1 MYGNTTNSD
10 GKSLENSIVPIL
22 TGLHVSGN
30 KIKGIA
36 IFQKEDGEKD
46 LRRAILTIE
55 QANGAELRHT
65 VWDGL
70 KQGEPDEKSMDRLNG
85 FMLHL
90 ALGTQAASS
99 PEEYSSLIGSPGS
112 FSEFIETFNNKI
124 ISKILN
130 KTFTF
135 TIIKRENTSN
145 GKWYAQLPIFPNFVE
160 VDGTKPTTLYMKKD
174 YVFEA
179 PEVTKTDDL
188 ESSSAAN
195 ADDLF

>member
-1 MYGNTTNSD
+1 MYGNTTNSE
-10 GKSLENSIVPIL
+10 GKSLENSIIPIL
-22 TGLHVSGN
+22 TGLHVPGN

-36 IFQKEDGEKD
+36 IFKKEDGEED

-55 QANGAELRHT
+55 QSNGAELRHT

-70 KQGEPDEKSMDRLNG
+70 KQGEPDEKAMDRLNG

-90 ALGTQAASS
+90 ALGTQAVNSS
-99 PEEYSSLIGSPGS
+99 EEYQSVIGNPSS
-112 FSEFIETFNNKI
+112 FKEFINIFNTKI
-124 ISKILN
+124 IGKLGN

-135 TIIKRENTSN
+135 TVIKKENTSN

-160 VDGTKPTTLYMKKD
+160 ADGTKPTTLYMKKD

-179 PEVTKTDDL
+179 PEVTKTNDL
-188 ESSSAAN
+188 ETASSAN